1 MWREVSDG
9 TYDFCRSAAEL
20 QAIETE
26 VTPEE
31 VANFYQ
37 DWIKKGGRF
46 RRKVVISG
54 QTTAFVIAM
63 MGSETFSKR
72 LTS

>member
-9 TYDFCRSAAEL
+9 TYDFGRSAAEL

-31 VANFYQ
+31 VANFYR

-54 QTTAFVIAM
+54 QTTASVIQ
-63 MGSETFSKR
+63 
-72 LTS
+72 